1 MNQFYRI
8 DNSLPILHQ
17 QDHYFGSSNAP
28 IVLLEYG
35 DYACQRSC
43 ECYFLIK
50 QLQKQFTDCI
60 LYVFRHF
67 PQTDRDSQSQ
77 KAAETAEAAGTQNQF
92 WQMHDLLCQNSHSL
106 ADADLVQYAV
116 QLNLEIPQI
125 LEELSE
131 HVHRN
136 RVQSDID
143 SGQQNGV
150 QDTPALFLSVR
161 CQPGQD
167 LKALVQGILQSLSG
181 QISQ

>member
-1 MNQFYRI
+1 MDQFYGI
-8 DNSLPILHQ
+8 DNFPPMLHQ
-17 QDHYFGSSNAP
+17 QDHYLGSSDAP

-35 DYACQRSC
+35 DYACPRSC

-50 QLQKQFTDCI
+50 QLQEQFTDCI

-67 PQTDRDSQSQ
+67 PQTDRDPQSQ
-77 KAAETAEAAGTQNQF
+77 KAAETAEAAATQNQF

-116 QLNLEIPQI
+116 QLNLEIPQM
-125 LEELSE
+125 LQELSE
-131 HVHRN
+131 HVHEN
-136 RVQSDID
+136 RVQWDIH

-150 QDTPALFLSVR
+150 KETPTFFLSIR
-161 CQPGQD
+161 FQPSQD

-181 QISQ
+181 